1 MKQIYWKILR
11 SCNTILLTLLTL
23 SSTMVQAFDI
33 NTYTSPEFYRHY
45 GKQQIKTKD
54 SKGNTIYV
62 TPNYS
67 SYEERNT
74 VASEKYVAIYD
85 KRSPAYGYRY
95 VLYTPI
101 GKHVMH
107 HRLVQ
112 PSPNGY
118 GYAPIPD
125 GGEGSNTPCFKTIE
139 EAKHY
144 YYPQWY

>member
-1 MKQIYWKILR
+1 MKQIL
-11 SCNTILLTLLTL
+11 TILLTLLTL
-23 SSTMVQAFDI
+23 SNTIVYAFDL

-45 GKQQIKTKD
+45 GKQQIRTKD
-54 SKGNTIYV
+54 TKGNTIYI

-67 SYEERNT
+67 SYEERNG

-101 GKHVMH
+101 GHYVGH
-107 HRLVQ
+107 HRLAQ
-112 PSPNGY
+112 SSPNGY

-125 GGEGSNTPCFKTIE
+125 GDETGVTSQTPCFKTIQ